1 MKLLANNKKAYHEYF
16 ILEKLEAGLVLAGS
30 EVKSMRE
37 GKVNIKEAYIEIREM
52 EAYVVGMHVSPYEQ
66 AGPFQPGPVRDR
78 KLLLH
83 RKQIMKLYEEVK
95 QQGVTLIP
103 LRVYVAPNG
112 HLKLEIG
119 LAKGKKL
126 YDKRASEKEREVK
139 RMLERVK

>member
-37 GKVNIKEAYIEIREM
+37 GKVNIKEAYIEIRDF
-52 EAYVVGMHVSPYEQ
+52 EAFVVGMHVSAYEQ
-66 AGPFQPGPVRDR
+66 AGPFQPETTRDR

-83 RKQIMKLYEEVK
+83 KKQIVKLYEEVK
-95 QQGVTLIP
+95 QQGVTLVP
-103 LRVYVAPNG
+103 LRVYVAPSG
-112 HLKLEIG
+112 HLKMEIG

-126 YDKRASEKEREVK
+126 YDKRETEKEREVK
-139 RMLERVK
+139 RMLERVR